1 MISGLELANWRDKAI
16 NEAIAA
22 NIPDLE
28 LDWLLQ
34 EVAGLDRLSLRLGLF
49 KTRSQ
54 IPLIIPLAEL
64 DRLWQNRLH
73 DRLPVQYLVGATPWR
88 NFRLQVSPDV
98 LIPRPETE
106 YLIDIVGEVVGNSPS
121 LTCGDW
127 VDLGTGSG
135 AIAVGLAD
143 LLSEV
148 RIHAVD
154 RSAVALEIAAI
165 NAKKCGFANKISFYC
180 GDWWQPL
187 DMLRGKVSGMVSN
200 PPYIPS
206 AIVPELQPEV
216 ARHEPHLAL
225 DGGADGLDAIRHLV
239 VSAPDYLVSGGVWAI
254 EAMVGQAPTIVEL
267 LENTKKYQNIRVF
280 ADLAGVDRFVL
291 ASRF

>member
-16 NEAIAA
+16 DEAIAA

-34 EVAGLDRLSLRLGLF
+34 ELAGLDRLSLRLGLF

-54 IPLIIPLAEL
+54 IPLTISLEEL
-64 DRLWQNRLH
+64 DRLWQHRLH

-106 YLIDIVGEVVGNSPS
+106 YLIDIVGEVVGNNPC
-121 LTCGDW
+121 LDCGDW

-143 LLSEV
+143 LLPKA

-154 RSAVALEIAAI
+154 RSTAALEIAAI
-165 NAKKCGFANKISFYC
+165 NAENCGFGDKIGFYR

-187 DMLRGKVSGMVSN
+187 VLLRGKVSGMVSN

-206 AIVPELQPEV
+206 AIVPKLQPEV

-225 DGGADGLDAIRHLV
+225 DGGKDGLDAIRHLV
-239 VSAPDYLVSGGVWAI
+239 VSAPEYLISGGVWAI
-254 EAMVGQAPTIVEL
+254 ESMAGQAPTIVEL
-267 LENTKKYQNIRVF
+267 LKNTQQYQNIRIF
-280 ADLAGVDRFVL
+280 ADLAGVDRFVF
-291 ASRF
+291 ASRL